1 MGCRAIWGYRTL
13 WDYKAIGLYRT
24 MGLWDVCA
32 PQARMERDL
41 SNRKMYQEEE
51 LPGYGL

>member
-1 MGCRAIWGYRTL
+1 
-13 WDYKAIGLYRT
+13 
-24 MGLWDVCA
+24 MGLQGYGMS

-51 LPGYGL
+51 LPRYGAIGPYGYRAVGL

>member
-1 MGCRAIWGYRTL
+1 
-13 WDYKAIGLYRT
+13 
-24 MGLWDVCA
+24 MGLQGYGMS

>member
-1 MGCRAIWGYRTL
+1 MRL
-13 WDYKAIGLYRT
+13 WDP
-24 MGLWDVCA
+24 CPP

-41 SNRKMYQEEE
+41 SNRKMYREEE

>member
-1 MGCRAIWGYRTL
+1 MGSL
-13 WDYKAIGLYRT
+13 SP
-24 MGLWDVCA
+24 

-41 SNRKMYQEEE
+41 SNRKMYREEE

>member
-1 MGCRAIWGYRTL
+1 MYVPPT
-13 WDYKAIGLYRT
+13 
-24 MGLWDVCA
+24 
-32 PQARMERDL
+32 QARMERDL